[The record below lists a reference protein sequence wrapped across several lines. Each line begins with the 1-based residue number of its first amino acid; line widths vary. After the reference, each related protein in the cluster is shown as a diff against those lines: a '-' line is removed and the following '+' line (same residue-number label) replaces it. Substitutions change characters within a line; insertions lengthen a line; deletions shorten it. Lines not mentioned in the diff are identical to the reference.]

1 MMKNIFL
8 ALSILFVSSFSAV
21 QAQEEQKNNKLL
33 VFIDP
38 TKTFSLGLLEFM
50 QYWTVHP
57 DIDATMVMK
66 DLPKQEMDRYIEW
79 VKSDLDDP
87 EEDLR
92 MKKWQT
98 QEERVEKDGL
108 KRKVSK
114 FLEEYNKLELKN
126 FPEEERRVLKFKP
139 IMDQGNRLAEKFKV
153 QEYPILVVA
162 DVKSKRVSRYVLPDQ
177 FHKAV
182 KDLDYLIDVKVED
195 VVEGYKPE

>member
-1 MMKNIFL
+1 MKNIFL

-98 QEERVEKDGL
+98 QEERVEKDG
-108 KRKVSK
+108 
-114 FLEEYNKLELKN
+114 
-126 FPEEERRVLKFKP
+126 
-139 IMDQGNRLAEKFKV
+139 
-153 QEYPILVVA
+153 
-162 DVKSKRVSRYVLPDQ
+162 
-177 FHKAV
+177 
-182 KDLDYLIDVKVED
+182 
-195 VVEGYKPE
+195 

>member
-1 MMKNIFL
+1 MKNIFL